1 MTLNETH
8 RADLRSWVESA
19 HDVGTDFPVQN
30 LPLGVFRP
38 RGADEAWR
46 VGTSIGDQV
55 VDLAAAARG
64 LLSRRPRVRA
74 RDAQPGRSTLME
86 LEPCTGR
93 PAGAVSRLLR
103 VRPRAAGRRLASRST
118 AGTTW
123 NSACLWP
130 SATTPISAAAP
141 AHRVGHVPA
150 RQSLLPNYKWMPIG
164 YHGRASSTVPAGIDP
179 PWGQASAKQ
188 QDHRSSGR
196 QRGWTMGGRLQSA
209 AGVRRGR
216 SVAHAGAAEIL
227 CLLNDWSAGM
237 CRRGSTSLG
246 VHGQSFAAT
255 LSPWVVTMDA
265 LAPRVQ
271 TAARGQAI
279 RAAAY
284 LTDRANAGAAV
295 SPCWSGVYLGR
306 RA

>member
-55 VDLAAAARG
+55 VDLAAAARSG
-64 LLSRRPRVRA
+64 LLVGAASRAA

-150 RQSLLPNYKWMPIG
+150 RNPCCRTTSGCRSGTTAAPRPQCPP
-164 YHGRASSTVPAGIDP
+164 ASIL
-179 PWGQASAKQ
+179 
-188 QDHRSSGR
+188 R
-196 QRGWTMGGRLQSA
+196 GGRRRPNSRTTGLRADSA
-209 AGVRRGR
+209 AGLWVAGFSRRRALGEAVPWPTR
-216 SVAHAGAAEIL
+216 ALLVL

-265 LAPRVQ
+265 LASEVQ
-271 TAARGQAI
+271 TAARGEAI
-279 RAAAY
+279 RAAAH